1 MDGIRPAEIVGLV
14 TLVMM
19 FSAMCALGLDQSLQ
33 SVVALWRQPGLLARS
48 LLAVL
53 VLVPLVALL
62 VTWLLPG
69 LTSATH
75 DAILF
80 MVAATCAPFVA
91 RKAAG
96 KAPTAAAYTVS
107 LELTVAA
114 LALVTVPITVALLG
128 LGRVSS
134 LEVASQ
140 VFKVQLIPLG
150 VGVLVRHWRPALA
163 QRLVRPLSLL
173 AIVLLAAI
181 TLVVAIFA
189 GPRFLEHLNG
199 PAILAIAV
207 VVACS
212 IAIGHLLGGPR
223 PDTRIALALIA
234 ATRNLGLALV
244 LAKAI
249 LPEPL
254 PAQAIIL
261 TYTLV
266 SQVLHIPYLMWRK
279 RVAARQAPA
288 APAVPT

>member
-14 TLVMM
+14 NLVMM
-19 FSAMCALGLDQSLQ
+19 FSAMCALGLDQSVQGL
-33 SVVALWRQPGLLARS
+33 VALRRQPSLLARS
-48 LLAVL
+48 LLAIL

-62 VTWLLPG
+62 VTSLLPG
-69 LTSATH
+69 LTPAAH

-80 MVAATCAPFVA
+80 MAAATCAPFVA

-96 KAPTAAAYTVS
+96 RVPTASAYAVS
-107 LELTVAA
+107 LEIAVAA
-114 LALVTVPITVALLG
+114 LAIVTVPITVALLD
-128 LGRVSS
+128 LGRIAP
-134 LEVASQ
+134 LEVAAQ
-140 VFKVQLIPLG
+140 VFKVQLVPLG

-163 QRLVRPLSLL
+163 QRLVRPLSVL
-173 AIVLLAAI
+173 AIVLLLAI

-189 GPRFLEHLNG
+189 GQRFLEHLNG
-199 PAILAIAV
+199 PAVLAIGV

-223 PDTRIALALIA
+223 PDTRIALALIT
-234 ATRNLGLALV
+234 ATRNLGLALL

-261 TYTLV
+261 TYTVV
-266 SQVLHIPYLMWRK
+266 SQVLHVPYLMWRK
-279 RVAARQAPA
+279 RVAARQAHA
-288 APAVPT
+288 APTVTA